1 MINDLK
7 LYNYIYVKID
17 NIYLKGKII
26 SINYKTGDLV
36 IQFLL
41 FIKIVNIN
49 LDEFK
54 F

>member
-7 LYNYIYVKID
+7 LNNFIYIKI
-17 NIYLKGKII
+17 NNNYLKGKIK
-26 SINYKTGDLV
+26 SINYKNGDLV

-54 F
+54 Y